1 MEVLIRIKLA
11 SLLFELS
18 CDIMIYLGLMGVA
31 SSANFAISTTTRETK
46 SPCDFSQERHDSLS
60 LRISQ
65 EQSKSA

>member
-1 MEVLIRIKLA
+1 
-11 SLLFELS
+11 
-18 CDIMIYLGLMGVA
+18 MGVA